1 MNYLELMTQFLN
13 KCENTSEE
21 ESKQIKNY
29 CFAARIAEY
38 RQCKL
43 DFGRQTYKSTDVAKF
58 VLEQKIK
65 NPKRAIFVL
74 GRMADNTKHLYLEK
88 IQEIGIKPIKDVEFI
103 TVKNRSLMNPSFY
116 NRFRGITLNSPI
128 FIIEEPMGLNP
139 NEFINNLADV
149 VKCVNHEPVVYI
161 IGM

>member
-65 NPKRAIFVL
+65 NPKPKTRYFCF
-74 GRMADNTKHLYLEK
+74 R
-88 IQEIGIKPIKDVEFI
+88 
-103 TVKNRSLMNPSFY
+103 KNCY
-116 NRFRGITLNSPI
+116 
-128 FIIEEPMGLNP
+128 
-139 NEFINNLADV
+139 
-149 VKCVNHEPVVYI
+149 
-161 IGM
+161 